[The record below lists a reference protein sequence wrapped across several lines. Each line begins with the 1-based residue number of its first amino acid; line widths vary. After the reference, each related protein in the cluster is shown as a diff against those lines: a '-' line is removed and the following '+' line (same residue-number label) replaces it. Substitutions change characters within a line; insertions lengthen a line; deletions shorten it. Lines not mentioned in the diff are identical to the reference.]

1 MPGTSTDRSDFDR
14 ALAELRPKLHRY
26 CARMTGSVI
35 DGEDVVQDALVKAI
49 EALPRTG
56 SIENPEG
63 WLFRIT
69 HNAAL
74 DYLRRRT
81 RQAAGHAHEDMDMI
95 ADPADPVRDHQIA
108 AASLRTFMRLPAA
121 QRGVVILTDVLGY
134 SPQEVSDVMG
144 SSIAAVK
151 SALQRGRTRLREL
164 AQEPDDRP
172 PPALSEPERARLTT
186 YVERFNARDFDTV
199 RSMLAD
205 DVKLDL
211 VNRLRLSG
219 RTEVGAYFTNYGR
232 VHNWRFVPG
241 FVEGQP
247 AILVSDPNDASER
260 TKYFILLTW
269 ADAGLVGIRDF
280 LFASYAM
287 DGAEVRR
294 WSDYLPR

>member
-1 MPGTSTDRSDFDR
+1 MPDPSTDRAHFDR
-14 ALAELRPKLHRY
+14 VLAELRPKLHRY

-35 DGEDVVQDALVKAI
+35 DGEDVVQEALVKAI

-63 WLFRIT
+63 WLFRIA

-74 DYLRRRT
+74 DYLRRRA
-81 RQAAGHAHEDMDMI
+81 RQDAAHAHEDMDMI

-121 QRGVVILTDVLGY
+121 QRSVVILTDVLGH
-134 SPQEVSDVMG
+134 SAQEVGEVMG
-144 SSIAAVK
+144 SSVAAVK
-151 SALQRGRTRLREL
+151 SALQRGRMRLREL
-164 AQEPDDRP
+164 AQEPDDYP
-172 PPALSEPERARLTT
+172 PPALSEQERARLTT

-211 VNRLRLSG
+211 VNRLRLAG

-232 VHNWRFVPG
+232 VDNWRFVPG
-241 FVEGQP
+241 FVERRP
-247 AILVSDPNDASER
+247 AILVSDPNEASDR

-269 ADAGLVGIRDF
+269 SDDGLVGIRDF

-287 DGAEVRR
+287 DGAE
-294 WSDYLPR
+294 LATLG

>member
-1 MPGTSTDRSDFDR
+1 MPDTSTDRSDFDR
-14 ALAELRPKLHRY
+14 VLAELRPKLHRY

-35 DGEDVVQDALVKAI
+35 DGEDVVQEAIVKAI

-63 WLFRIT
+63 WLFRIA

-74 DYLRRRT
+74 DHLRRRARREAT
-81 RQAAGHAHEDMDMI
+81 HAHEDMDMI
-95 ADPADPVRDHQIA
+95 ADPTDPVRDRQIA

-121 QRGVVILTDVLGY
+121 QRGIVILTDVLGY
-134 SPQEVSDVMG
+134 SPQEVGDVMG

-172 PPALSEPERARLTT
+172 PAALSEGERARLTT
-186 YVERFNARDFDTV
+186 YIERFNARDFDTV

-211 VNRLRLSG
+211 VNRLRLAG
-219 RTEVGAYFTNYGR
+219 RSEVGNYFTNYGR
-232 VHNWRFVPG
+232 VYNWRFAPG
-241 FVEGQP
+241 FVERRP

-269 ADAGLVGIRDF
+269 VDGGLVGIRDF

-287 DGAEVRR
+287 DGAEVA
-294 WSDYLPR
+294 SLE

>member
-1 MPGTSTDRSDFDR
+1 MPGTSKDRSDFDR

-63 WLFRIT
+63 WLFRIA

-81 RQAAGHAHEDMDMI
+81 RQAAAHAHEVMDMI

-121 QRGVVILTDVLGY
+121 QRGIVILTDVLGY

-151 SALQRGRTRLREL
+151 SALQRGRMRLREL
-164 AQEPDDRP
+164 AQEPDDGP

-269 ADAGLVGIRDF
+269 ADDGLVGIRDF

-294 WSDYLPR
+294 WNDYLPR

>member
-63 WLFRIT
+63 WLFRIA

-81 RQAAGHAHEDMDMI
+81 RQAAAHEDMDMI
-95 ADPADPVRDHQIA
+95 TDPADPVRDHQIA

-121 QRGVVILTDVLGY
+121 QRGIVILTDVLGY

-151 SALQRGRTRLREL
+151 SALQRGRMRLREL

-247 AILVSDPNDASER
+247 AILVSDPDDASER

-269 ADAGLVGIRDF
+269 ADDGLVGIRDF
-280 LFASYAM
+280 LFASYAV

-294 WSDYLPR
+294 WNDYLPH

>member
-1 MPGTSTDRSDFDR
+1 MPDTSTDRSDFDR

-63 WLFRIT
+63 WLFRIA

-81 RQAAGHAHEDMDMI
+81 RQAAAHEDMDMI

-121 QRGVVILTDVLGY
+121 QRGIVILTDVLGY

-164 AQEPDDRP
+164 AQEPVDRP
-172 PPALSEPERARLTT
+172 PPALSEPERARLMT

-241 FVEGQP
+241 FVEGRP

-269 ADAGLVGIRDF
+269 ADDGLVGIRDF

-294 WSDYLPR
+294 WNDYLPR

>member
-1 MPGTSTDRSDFDR
+1 MGLPMPDPSTDRAHFDR
-14 ALAELRPKLHRY
+14 VLAELRPKLHRY

-35 DGEDVVQDALVKAI
+35 DGEDVVQEALVKAI

-63 WLFRIT
+63 WLFRIA

-74 DYLRRRT
+74 DYLRRRA
-81 RQAAGHAHEDMDMI
+81 RQDAAHAHEDMDMI

-108 AASLRTFMRLPAA
+108 AAGLRTFMRLPAA
-121 QRGVVILTDVLGY
+121 QRSVVILTDVLGH
-134 SPQEVSDVMG
+134 SAQEVGEVMG
-144 SSIAAVK
+144 SSVAAVK
-151 SALQRGRTRLREL
+151 SALQRGRMRLREL
-164 AQEPDDRP
+164 AQEPDDYP
-172 PPALSEPERARLTT
+172 PPALSEQERARLTT

-211 VNRLRLSG
+211 VNRLRLAG

-241 FVEGQP
+241 FVEGRP
-247 AILVSDPNDASER
+247 AILVSDPNDASDR

-269 ADAGLVGIRDF
+269 SDDGLVGIRDF

-287 DGAEVRR
+287 DGAE
-294 WSDYLPR
+294 LATLG

>member
-1 MPGTSTDRSDFDR
+1 MPDTSTDRSDFDR

-63 WLFRIT
+63 WLFRIA

-74 DYLRRRT
+74 DYLRRHT
-81 RQAAGHAHEDMDMI
+81 RQAAAHAHEDMDMI

-121 QRGVVILTDVLGY
+121 QRGIVILTDVLGY

-151 SALQRGRTRLREL
+151 SALQRGRMRLREL

-247 AILVSDPNDASER
+247 AILVSDPNDGSER

-269 ADAGLVGIRDF
+269 ADDGLVGIRDF

-294 WSDYLPR
+294 WNDYLPR

>member
-1 MPGTSTDRSDFDR
+1 MGLPMPDTSVDRAQFDR
-14 ALAELRPKLHRY
+14 VLAELRPKLHRY

-35 DGEDVVQDALVKAI
+35 DGEDVVQEAIVKAI

-56 SIENPEG
+56 SIENPDG
-63 WLFRIT
+63 WLFRIA

-74 DYLRRRT
+74 DHLRRRARREAT
-81 RQAAGHAHEDMDMI
+81 HAHEDMDMI
-95 ADPADPVRDHQIA
+95 ADPTDPVRDHQIA

-121 QRGVVILTDVLGY
+121 QRGIVILTDVLGY
-134 SPQEVSDVMG
+134 SPQEVGDVMG

-151 SALQRGRTRLREL
+151 SALQRGRMRLREL

-186 YVERFNARDFDTV
+186 YIERFNARDFDTV

-219 RTEVGAYFTNYGR
+219 RSEVGNYFTNYGR
-232 VHNWRFVPG
+232 VHNWRFAPG
-241 FVEGQP
+241 FVERHP

-269 ADAGLVGIRDF
+269 VDGGLVGIRDF

-287 DGAEVRR
+287 DGAEIAT
-294 WSDYLPR
+294 LE

>member
-1 MPGTSTDRSDFDR
+1 MPDTSTDRSDFDR

-63 WLFRIT
+63 WLFRIA

-81 RQAAGHAHEDMDMI
+81 RQAAAHAHEDMDMI

-121 QRGVVILTDVLGY
+121 QRGIVILTDVLGY

-151 SALQRGRTRLREL
+151 SALQRGRMRLREL

-269 ADAGLVGIRDF
+269 ADDGLVGIRDF

>member
-1 MPGTSTDRSDFDR
+1 MGLPMPDPSTDRAHFDR
-14 ALAELRPKLHRY
+14 VLAELRPKLHRY

-35 DGEDVVQDALVKAI
+35 DGEDVVQEALVKAI
-49 EALPRTG
+49 ETLPRTG

-63 WLFRIT
+63 WMFRIA

-74 DYLRRRT
+74 DYLRRRA
-81 RQAAGHAHEDMDMI
+81 RQDAAHAHEDMDMI

-121 QRGVVILTDVLGY
+121 QRSVVILTDVLGH
-134 SPQEVSDVMG
+134 SAQEVGEVMG
-144 SSIAAVK
+144 SSVAAVK
-151 SALQRGRTRLREL
+151 SALQRGRMRLREL

-172 PPALSEPERARLTT
+172 PPALSEQDRARLTT

-211 VNRLRLSG
+211 VNRLRLAG

-232 VHNWRFVPG
+232 VHNWRFAPG
-241 FVEGQP
+241 FVERRP
-247 AILVSDPNDASER
+247 AILVSDPNEASDR

-269 ADAGLVGIRDF
+269 SDDGLVGIRDF

-287 DGAEVRR
+287 DGAE
-294 WSDYLPR
+294 LATLG

>member
-1 MPGTSTDRSDFDR
+1 MPDTSTDRSDFDR

-63 WLFRIT
+63 WLFRIA

-81 RQAAGHAHEDMDMI
+81 RQAAAHEDMDMI
-95 ADPADPVRDHQIA
+95 TDPADPVRDHQIA

-121 QRGVVILTDVLGY
+121 QRGIVILTDVLGY

-151 SALQRGRTRLREL
+151 SALQRGRMRLREL

-269 ADAGLVGIRDF
+269 ADDGLVGIRDF

-294 WSDYLPR
+294 WNDYLPR

>member
-1 MPGTSTDRSDFDR
+1 MPDTSTDRSDFDR

-63 WLFRIT
+63 WLFRIA

-81 RQAAGHAHEDMDMI
+81 RQAAAHEDMDMI

-121 QRGVVILTDVLGY
+121 QRGIVILTDVLGY

-151 SALQRGRTRLREL
+151 SALQRGRMRLREL

-199 RSMLAD
+199 RGMLAD

-269 ADAGLVGIRDF
+269 ADDGLVGIRDF

-294 WSDYLPR
+294 WNDYLPR

>member
-1 MPGTSTDRSDFDR
+1 MPDTSTNRSDFDR
-14 ALAELRPKLHRY
+14 ALSELRPKLHRY

-63 WLFRIT
+63 WLFRIV

-81 RQAAGHAHEDMDMI
+81 RQAAAHAHEDMDMI

-121 QRGVVILTDVLGY
+121 QRGIVILTDVLGY

-151 SALQRGRTRLREL
+151 SALQRGRMRLREL

-172 PPALSEPERARLTT
+172 PPALSELERARLTT

-269 ADAGLVGIRDF
+269 ADDGLVGIRDF

-294 WSDYLPR
+294 WNDYLPH

>member
-1 MPGTSTDRSDFDR
+1 MPDTSTDRSDFDR

-63 WLFRIT
+63 WLFRIA

-81 RQAAGHAHEDMDMI
+81 RQAAAHAHEDMDMI
-95 ADPADPVRDHQIA
+95 ADPADPVRDHQNA

-121 QRGVVILTDVLGY
+121 QRGIVILTDVLGY

-151 SALQRGRTRLREL
+151 SALQRGRMRLREL

-269 ADAGLVGIRDF
+269 ADDGLVGIRDF

-294 WSDYLPR
+294 WNDYLPR

>member
-1 MPGTSTDRSDFDR
+1 M
-14 ALAELRPKLHRY
+14 
-26 CARMTGSVI
+26 
-35 DGEDVVQDALVKAI
+35 
-49 EALPRTG
+49 
-56 SIENPEG
+56 
-63 WLFRIT
+63 
-69 HNAAL
+69 
-74 DYLRRRT
+74 
-81 RQAAGHAHEDMDMI
+81 
-95 ADPADPVRDHQIA
+95 
-108 AASLRTFMRLPAA
+108 
-121 QRGVVILTDVLGY
+121 
-134 SPQEVSDVMG
+134 
-144 SSIAAVK
+144 
-151 SALQRGRTRLREL
+151 RLREL

-232 VHNWRFVPG
+232 VHNWRFAPG

-269 ADAGLVGIRDF
+269 ADDGLVGIRDF

-294 WSDYLPR
+294 WNDYLPR

>member
-1 MPGTSTDRSDFDR
+1 MPDTSTDRSDFDR

-63 WLFRIT
+63 WLFRIA
-69 HNAAL
+69 HNVAL

-81 RQAAGHAHEDMDMI
+81 RQAAAHAHEDMDMI

-121 QRGVVILTDVLGY
+121 QRGIVILTDVLGY

-151 SALQRGRTRLREL
+151 SALQRGRMRLREL

-232 VHNWRFVPG
+232 VHN
-241 FVEGQP
+241 
-247 AILVSDPNDASER
+247 
-260 TKYFILLTW
+260 
-269 ADAGLVGIRDF
+269 
-280 LFASYAM
+280 
-287 DGAEVRR
+287 
-294 WSDYLPR
+294 

>member
-63 WLFRIT
+63 WLFRIA

-81 RQAAGHAHEDMDMI
+81 RQAAAHEDMDMI

-121 QRGVVILTDVLGY
+121 QRGIVILTDVLGY

-151 SALQRGRTRLREL
+151 SALQRGRMRLREL

-269 ADAGLVGIRDF
+269 ADDGLVGIRDF

-294 WSDYLPR
+294 WNDYLPR

>member
-1 MPGTSTDRSDFDR
+1 MGLPMPDPSTDRAHFDR
-14 ALAELRPKLHRY
+14 VLAELRPKLHRY

-35 DGEDVVQDALVKAI
+35 DGEDVVQEALVKAI

-63 WLFRIT
+63 WLFRIA

-74 DYLRRRT
+74 DYLRRRA
-81 RQAAGHAHEDMDMI
+81 RQDAAHAHEDMDMI

-121 QRGVVILTDVLGY
+121 QRSVVILADVLGH
-134 SPQEVSDVMG
+134 SAQEVGDVMG
-144 SSIAAVK
+144 SSVAAVK
-151 SALQRGRTRLREL
+151 SALQRGRMRLREL

-172 PPALSEPERARLTT
+172 PPALSEHERARLMT

-211 VNRLRLSG
+211 VNRLRLAG

-241 FVEGQP
+241 FVERRP
-247 AILVSDPNDASER
+247 AILVSDPNEASDR

-269 ADAGLVGIRDF
+269 SDDGLVGIRDF

-287 DGAEVRR
+287 DGAE
-294 WSDYLPR
+294 LATLG

>member
-1 MPGTSTDRSDFDR
+1 MPDTSTDRSDFDR

-63 WLFRIT
+63 WLFRIA

-81 RQAAGHAHEDMDMI
+81 RQAAAHEDMDMI

-121 QRGVVILTDVLGY
+121 QRGIVILTDVLGY

-151 SALQRGRTRLREL
+151 SALQRGRMRLREL

-269 ADAGLVGIRDF
+269 ADDGLVGIRDF

-294 WSDYLPR
+294 WNDYLPH

>member
-1 MPGTSTDRSDFDR
+1 MPDTSTDRSDFDR

-63 WLFRIT
+63 WLFRIA

-74 DYLRRRT
+74 DHLRRRARRDAT
-81 RQAAGHAHEDMDMI
+81 HAHEDMDMI
-95 ADPADPVRDHQIA
+95 ADPADPLRDHQIA

-134 SPQEVSDVMG
+134 SPQEIGDVMG

-241 FVEGQP
+241 FVEGRP
-247 AILVSDPNDASER
+247 AILVSDPNDESER

-269 ADAGLVGIRDF
+269 TDDGLVGIRDF

-294 WSDYLPR
+294 WNDYLPR

>member
-1 MPGTSTDRSDFDR
+1 MPDTSTDRSDFDR

-63 WLFRIT
+63 WLFRIA

-81 RQAAGHAHEDMDMI
+81 RQAAAHEDMDMI

-121 QRGVVILTDVLGY
+121 QRGIVILTDVLGY

-151 SALQRGRTRLREL
+151 SALQRGRMRLREL

-247 AILVSDPNDASER
+247 AILVSDPDDASER

-269 ADAGLVGIRDF
+269 ADDGLVGIRDF

-294 WSDYLPR
+294 WNDYLPR

>member
-1 MPGTSTDRSDFDR
+1 MPDTSTDRSDFDR

-63 WLFRIT
+63 WLFRIA

-81 RQAAGHAHEDMDMI
+81 RQAAAHEDMDMI

-121 QRGVVILTDVLGY
+121 QRGIVILTDVLGY

-151 SALQRGRTRLREL
+151 SALQRGRMRLREL

-269 ADAGLVGIRDF
+269 ADDGLVGIRDF

-294 WSDYLPR
+294 WNDYLPR